1 MSAKNPVD
9 PNRHDKLSKLPGT
22 PHVRKLASSYN
33 DSGLH
38 EDSGF
43 ISPPTLVKFEAVTPH
58 GYNLRH
64 MTSQAPSRWSST
76 PLNLAPD
83 EENLPTPGLFKSSS
97 TPGFTIG
104 DHPPKPQLV
113 EIVDFKS
120 RLDSLEHHESDSGY
134 DSLLS
139 DSSISRT
146 PRDPE
151 VSKTEVRIGPS
162 LGAIPKRRSPR
173 QLAKARKPDVERLAR
188 LKNINFKKNLHEAE
202 ATAEVCH
209 SASRV
214 ELRTSREGK
223 ETLDIIKNLAVM
235 NLSHVI
241 GKILVYSS
249 GEDLCKIVQV
259 SNVWRLAVESCHHQ
273 EQRRCQFLDRMKIER
288 ENFGVKLQLTG
299 AKRISPRRK
308 VLGNVANIRANSQV
322 SPTSVKRDRNPSS
335 SGANLVSP
343 SKIRLKLFMD
353 QAKTLTPEQR
363 LVHCPLCTSPSRVS
377 LLPQSPSKEA
387 SSSRMQTQRAECS
400 SPKCHFSFCPDCQCQ
415 EHPDR
420 PCPQSKTTASLRS
433 SKVSGGVTSKKSKA
447 RLRRL

>member
-1 MSAKNPVD
+1 MSAKNQVHVKSSSRLPV
-9 PNRHDKLSKLPGT
+9 T
-22 PHVRKLASSYN
+22 PHMVKKLASDD

-64 MTSQAPSRWSST
+64 LTSGGHTSHYPQPPSRWNST
-76 PLNLAPD
+76 PLPTSDDGSLQ
-83 EENLPTPGLFKSSS
+83 TPGLFKSSS
-97 TPGFTIG
+97 TPIFTSG
-104 DHPPKPQLV
+104 DQNPKPQLV
-113 EIVDFKS
+113 EIVDFRK
-120 RLDSLEHHESDSGY
+120 RLESFDHHDSDSGY

-151 VSKTEVRIGPS
+151 VTKTEARVGPS

-188 LKNINFKKNLHEAE
+188 LKNINFNKNLHEVTE
-202 ATAEVCH
+202 DTTELSHTV
-209 SASRV
+209 SRV
-214 ELRTSREGK
+214 EVRSSKEGK
-223 ETLDIIKNLAVM
+223 EALDIIKNLVEM

-241 GKILVYSS
+241 GKILSYSS
-249 GEDLCKIVQV
+249 GEDLCKITQV
-259 SNVWRLAVESCHHQ
+259 SNVWRVALKSCHHHDS
-273 EQRRCQFLDRMKIER
+273 RRCKYLDKMKIER
-288 ENFGVKLQLTG
+288 ENFGVSLQVG
-299 AKRISPRRK
+299 KRISPRRK
-308 VLGNVANIRANSQV
+308 VFGNVGNIQV

-335 SGANLVSP
+335 SAPMLVSP

-377 LLPQSPSKEA
+377 LLPQSPTSV
-387 SSSRMQTQRAECS
+387 SRMQTQRAECS
-400 SPKCHFSFCPDCQCQ
+400 SPKCHFSFCPDCQCG

-420 PCPQSKTTASLRS
+420 PCPPSKTSASLRS

>member
-9 PNRHDKLSKLPGT
+9 LNRHEKLSKPPGT
-22 PHVRKLASSYN
+22 PLARKLTSSYN
-33 DSGLH
+33 DSDLH

-64 MTSQAPSRWSST
+64 MTSGVQSHSQAPSRWSST
-76 PLNLAPD
+76 PLPLAFD
-83 EENLPTPGLFKSSS
+83 EPNLPTPGLFKSSS
-97 TPGFTIG
+97 TPVFTIG
-104 DHPPKPQLV
+104 DLPPKPQLV

-151 VSKTEVRIGPS
+151 VSNAEVR

-188 LKNINFKKNLHEAE
+188 LKNINFNKNLHEAE
-202 ATAEVCH
+202 HTAEVCH

-241 GKILVYSS
+241 EEILIYSS

-259 SNVWRLAVESCHHQ
+259 SNVWRLAVKSCHYQ

-308 VLGNVANIRANSQV
+308 VLGNAKCRQPRSRGTGTQAAPA
-322 SPTSVKRDRNPSS
+322 PTWCLPPRSGSS
-335 SGANLVSP
+335 
-343 SKIRLKLFMD
+343 
-353 QAKTLTPEQR
+353 
-363 LVHCPLCTSPSRVS
+363 
-377 LLPQSPSKEA
+377 
-387 SSSRMQTQRAECS
+387 CS
-400 SPKCHFSFCPDCQCQ
+400 WT
-415 EHPDR
+415 R
-420 PCPQSKTTASLRS
+420 PRP
-433 SKVSGGVTSKKSKA
+433 
-447 RLRRL
+447 